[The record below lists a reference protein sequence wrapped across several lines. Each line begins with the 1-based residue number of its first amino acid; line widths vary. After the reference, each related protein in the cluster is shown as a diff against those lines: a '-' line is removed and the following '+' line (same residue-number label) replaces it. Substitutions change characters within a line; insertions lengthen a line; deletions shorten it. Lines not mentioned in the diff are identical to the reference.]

1 MNLGVQ
7 IVSFCVM
14 LTLAFVYF
22 TNKHIKL
29 LSTRIYTLYLSVS
42 LIFSFMEVF
51 TIYTLYNIDT
61 IPPFV
66 NRLAHQLFICTLVLI
81 LMFLFIYVDILT
93 RKQKRYKAVELIVR
107 ILPTVFAFVVTA
119 FGDIEYH
126 VGDDGM
132 YFLTVLW

>member
-7 IVSFCVM
+7 IVSFSVM
-14 LTLAFVYF
+14 LTIAFVYF

-42 LIFSFMEVF
+42 LVYSFTEIF

-61 IPPFV
+61 ISPFV

-81 LMFLFIYVDILT
+81 LMFLFIYVDMLT
-93 RKQKRYKAVELIVR
+93 RKQKRYKPIELIVS
-107 ILPTVFAFVVTA
+107 ILPA
-119 FGDIEYH
+119 
-126 VGDDGM
+126 
-132 YFLTVLW
+132 VLRL